1 VAGEFRSDVDPEQLY
16 ISISALGHFY
26 LGNHY
31 TLSAIFGRDLLA
43 PREKA
48 SRLRYM
54 IELVL
59 GYLRKA

>member
-1 VAGEFRSDVDPEQLY
+1 MAGEFHSDVDPEQLN
-16 ISISALGHFY
+16 ISIATLGHFY

-31 TLSAIFGRDLLA
+31 TLSAILERDLLA

-48 SRLRYM
+48 SRLRHM